1 VDDDS
6 RTIDAGVLKLES
18 VRVGD
23 THRLTLRGEF
33 DLAGAEAYEEEI
45 RRIEAGDADRIV
57 IDLATLDFMDSTGL
71 RLLLE
76 TDMRSRTDSGRVRY
90 VRPQGEVARLL
101 HLTRVDER
109 LMFLD

>member
-18 VRVGD
+18 ERDGE

-33 DLAGAEAYEEEI
+33 DLSGATAFDEEMK
-45 RRIEAGDADRIV
+45 RIEAGDSTEIV
-57 IDLATLDFMDSTGL
+57 IDLSTLDFMDSTGL

-76 TDMRSRTDSGRVRY
+76 ADMRSRTDSDRVRY
-90 VRPQGEVARLL
+90 VRPHGEVARLL

-109 LMFLD
+109 LKFVD